1 MEASRGA
8 SFETPRKSAAP
19 QDDGGGCSS
28 HRASARIPAMSRR
41 GLTVDWEDNPHIRSA
56 FCRWPPRQSR
66 YRWTKQK
73 FSTEYPRTDK
83 LIRPVA
89 LASVF
94 LLADF
99 SMAQRPDAARGQ
111 ERAQEILDRWCALAE
126 QRLDHLTELFETG
139 RWRRYHS
146 ELSFLENIQEAK
158 NAVETWRRLATRE
171 AALDNSAIDIS
182 WLNNSKPVPPR
193 RNPLA
198 GYHVPPPPRRAD
210 IVAAPE
216 IVEASIVPGM
226 SEGISESV
234 VQAAVPE
241 QTASLDVTPTPPVDN
256 SWQQALDLS
265 VMQERYPLLRN
276 AL

>member
-1 MEASRGA
+1 MKCARPAVSLDNAKVFHRISSRAG
-8 SFETPRKSAAP
+8 
-19 QDDGGGCSS
+19 
-28 HRASARIPAMSRR
+28 
-41 GLTVDWEDNPHIRSA
+41 VDSLR
-56 FCRWPPRQSR
+56 
-66 YRWTKQK
+66 
-73 FSTEYPRTDK
+73 
-83 LIRPVA
+83 

-99 SMAQRPDAARGQ
+99 FMAQRLDAARGQ

-139 RWRRYHS
+139 RWRRYHT

-182 WLNNSKPVPPR
+182 WLNSPKPVPPR

-198 GYHVPPPPRRAD
+198 DYHIPPPPRRAD
-210 IVAAPE
+210 IIADQAPD
-216 IVEASIVPGM
+216 APLVPRM
-226 SEGISESV
+226 SPEISESV
-234 VQAAVPE
+234 LEKATPEPMASEQTVPE
-241 QTASLDVTPTPPVDN
+241 QAASAQPVLQDIAPPIDD
-256 SWQQALDLS
+256 SWRQALDLS
-265 VMQERYPLLRN
+265 AMQERYPLLRN